1 MAETLGV
8 PYSSE
13 QAWREELAR
22 ERDDRFAIVACVQDE
37 VVGHLALS
45 VYMNPRTRHSGHF
58 GIAVR
63 DDWQGRGVGTALM
76 EACLDL
82 ADNWLNLTRLDLRVY
97 TDNAPA
103 IALYTKFGFEIE
115 GTHRRFAYRNGG
127 YVDAH
132 VMARLRTD
140 CDPPAPG
147 KIYERETSERSGAVA
162 QCEVCGNDYDK
173 AISVTVSG
181 GDSHT
186 FDSFECAIHALAP
199 ACEYCNVKVIGHG
212 IEADGSFYC
221 CAHCARMAGAE
232 GVSDR
237 V

>member
-22 ERDDRFAIVACVQDE
+22 ERDDNFAVVACVQGE

-76 EACLDL
+76 EVCLDL
-82 ADNWLNLTRLDLRVY
+82 ADNGLSLTRLDLRVY

-103 IALYTKFGFEIE
+103 IALYKKFGFEIGE
-115 GTHRRFAYRNGG
+115 LTDDSHFATANTW
-127 YVDAH
+127 
-132 VMARLRTD
+132 M
-140 CDPPAPG
+140 P
-147 KIYERETSERSGAVA
+147 TSWP
-162 QCEVCGNDYDK
+162 VCGQI
-173 AISVTVSG
+173 AILR
-181 GDSHT
+181 HR
-186 FDSFECAIHALAP
+186 A
-199 ACEYCNVKVIGHG
+199 
-212 IEADGSFYC
+212 
-221 CAHCARMAGAE
+221 
-232 GVSDR
+232 
-237 V
+237 